1 MKILALVS
9 LLALPALAQQ
19 RRDPRVEKI
28 VARVDAARMQNTVAK
43 LVGFGTRLTI
53 SDAND
58 PVRGIGAARKWLAG
72 EFAAAAAR
80 PGARLKPFEDRF
92 TAPVGRRIPAPVEIV
107 NVGVLLPG
115 VDPARAKQAIVMT
128 GHYDSMPSDVLDAK
142 ADAPGANDDGSGTSM
157 ALELANAFAAE
168 SPAVTLYFVA
178 VAGEEQGLVGSQHL
192 AERLKKEGVDVLAM
206 VSGDIAGNSEG
217 LDGVKDSTTGRLF
230 SEGTPELESEAQKK
244 LRLAIG
250 NENDSPSREWAR
262 YLQRVGEL
270 YSSGLRLRVMLRRD
284 RIARGSDHMSFLHEG
299 FPALRMSEARENYHR
314 QHQTPRT
321 ENGVLYGDDLAHFD
335 APYAARLCR
344 ALAGAVGAL
353 GFAPAPPREVVLA
366 SSNTPD
372 GKLRWTLPA
381 DARLRDV
388 VLYRRPADAVQW
400 EKLVALGKVS
410 EVTMPSV
417 NVDEWFFA
425 VATADE
431 AGNESLP
438 QPPALPPPPPPKSA
452 PAPQAA
458 PAPR

>member
-28 VARVDAARMQNTVAK
+28 VSRIDAARMQGTVAK
-43 LVGFGTRLTI
+43 LVSFGTRLTI
-53 SDAND
+53 SDPND
-58 PVRGIGAARKWLAG
+58 PARGIGAARKWLAG
-72 EFAAAAAR
+72 EFAAIAAR

-92 TAPVGRRIPAPVEIV
+92 TAPVGKRIPAPVEIV
-107 NVGVLLPG
+107 NVGALLPG
-115 VDPARAKQAIVMT
+115 TDPARARQAIVMT

-157 ALELANAFAAE
+157 ALELASAFAAE
-168 SPAVTLYFVA
+168 SPALSIYFVA

-192 AERLKKEGVDVLAM
+192 AERLKKEGVEVLAM
-206 VSGDIAGNSEG
+206 VSVDIAGNSEG
-217 LDGVKDSTTGRLF
+217 QDGVRDSTTGRLF
-230 SEGTPELESEAQKK
+230 SEGTPELESEAQKR
-244 LRLAIG
+244 LRLALG

-314 QHQTPRT
+314 QHQTPRL
-321 ENGVLYGDDLAHFD
+321 ENGAQYGDDLAHFD

-353 GFAPAPPREVVLA
+353 GFAPQPPQQVVLA

-372 GKLRWTLPA
+372 GKLRWTLPK
-381 DARLRDV
+381 DPRLREV
-388 VLYRRPADAVQW
+388 VLYRRPADSVQW
-400 EKLVALGKVS
+400 EKRVALGKVS
-410 EVTMPSV
+410 EIVMPSV
-417 NVDEWFFA
+417 NVDDWFFA
-425 VATADE
+425 VASADE

-438 QPPALPPPPPPKSA
+438 QPASLPPPAPPRSA
-452 PAPQAA
+452 PAP
-458 PAPR
+458 R